1 MIKLSHRIC
10 LFLLLILMFSLY
22 LGTRP
27 LIETNTNYND
37 YDKNSAILS
46 EKNAANVQY
55 LKEQLGQFGDIK
67 KSMEILKKDVAEN
80 TYNIKQISQ
89 IATKH
94 SQDLLKK

>member
-1 MIKLSHRIC
+1 MIRSTHKIC
-10 LFLLLILMFSLY
+10 LFLLLILLISLY

-27 LIETNTNYND
+27 LVEPNTNYND

-55 LKEQLGQFGDIK
+55 LKEQLGQFDVIK

>member
-55 LKEQLGQFGDIK
+55 LKEQLGQFDDIK

>member
-1 MIKLSHRIC
+1 MIKSSHRIC

-55 LKEQLGQFGDIK
+55 LKEQMGQFDDIK